1 MRQNKIIT
9 RFSILLGVLFF
20 WGNSFAQ
27 ISLSINK
34 QTIKQIIPQI
44 EKTSGY
50 NVFYTDNLPN
60 LDTRKDLHVSNAPLE
75 ATLKE
80 LFKGTKITFEI
91 KPNKQVLLFQQA
103 NKPSGNKKQVP
114 SKLLVEA
121 ESFDRKGG
129 WVVDQQFMDLMG
141 SPYLMAHGMGVP
153 VEDASTTISFPEDGT
168 YYVFVRTYNWT
179 SPWYDGKGPGK
190 FTLAVDNKKLPV
202 VLGDEGKQWM
212 WQPAGTVSVKAGNAS
227 LTLKDLTGFNGR
239 CDAIYFTTEK
249 GQLPPAQATQL
260 TDFRKKML
268 DIPAEP
274 ELYSYDVI
282 VTGGGI
288 AGMCAAAA
296 ASRLG
301 CKVALINDRPVL
313 GGNNSSEVRVHLGG
327 NIGVG
332 PNSGLG
338 RMIREFG
345 HSKEGNAKPAANYE
359 DEKKELF
366 IANEK
371 NITLYANYRAIS
383 VKTDGNRIESII
395 IKHIEN
401 GKEVELKA
409 PLFSDCT
416 GDGTIGYLAG
426 ADYNMGRESRAE
438 YGEELAPIQPDK
450 MTMGSSVQWYSA
462 DKGKPTRF
470 PIFSYGLQFNEKN
483 CEKVTM
489 GEWKWETGMNFNQI
503 DDFERIR
510 DYGLM
515 VIYSNWSFLK
525 NELKDNKKYKNR
537 ALDWVAYIAGK
548 RESRRLLGDYILK
561 QDDID
566 KNVYHEDASF
576 VTTWSIDLHF
586 PDSLNASHFPDA
598 PFKAATKHIH
608 IYPYAV
614 PYRCLYSRN
623 IENLFMAGRNISVT
637 HVALG
642 TVRVMRTTGMMGEV
656 VGMAASLCKKY
667 NTTPRGVYQKHLP
680 ELKALMKEGVGKK
693 AGIPDNQKFNEQKLL
708 KEPRIFIIEKNKE

>member
-1 MRQNKIIT
+1 MTLIMDHTFMKKIIL
-9 RFSILLGVLFF
+9 ILAFF
-20 WGNSFAQ
+20 IS
-27 ISLSINK
+27 SLSV
-34 QTIKQIIPQI
+34 P
-44 EKTSGY
+44 
-50 NVFYTDNLPN
+50 
-60 LDTRKDLHVSNAPLE
+60 
-75 ATLKE
+75 AT
-80 LFKGTKITFEI
+80 
-91 KPNKQVLLFQQA
+91 N
-103 NKPSGNKKQVP
+103 
-114 SKLLVEA
+114 LLVEA
-121 ESFDRKGG
+121 ESFEKKGG

-153 VEDASTTISFPEDGT
+153 VEDASTTVSFPESGI
-168 YYVFVRTYNWT
+168 YYVYVRTYNWT
-179 SPWYDGKGPGK
+179 SPWHDGKGPGK
-190 FTLAVDNKKLPV
+190 FTLKVGNRKMPV
-202 VLGDEGKQWM
+202 VLGNEGKRWM
-212 WQPAGTVSVKAGNAS
+212 WQPAGKVSVKAGNNS
-227 LTLKDLTGFNGR
+227 LILKDLTGFNGR

-249 GQLPPAQATQL
+249 NQLPPNEMKQL
-260 TDFRKKML
+260 ADFRKSML
-268 DIPAEP
+268 GLSGEP
-274 ELYSYDVI
+274 EQCFYDLV
-282 VTGGGI
+282 VVGGGI

-301 CKVALINDRPVL
+301 CRVALINDRPVL
-313 GGNNSSEVRVHLGG
+313 GGNNSSEIRVHLGG
-327 NIGVG
+327 NIGIG
-332 PNSGLG
+332 PNPGLG

-371 NITLYANYRAIS
+371 DITLYANYRAIS
-383 VKTDGNRIESII
+383 VKTEGGKIESVI

-401 GKEVELKA
+401 GKEMVLKA

-426 ADYNMGRESRAE
+426 ADYKMGRESSDE
-438 YGEELAPIQPDK
+438 YGEDLAPTESDK
-450 MTMGSSVQWYSA
+450 MTMGASVQWYSA
-462 DKGKPTRF
+462 EKGKPTRF
-470 PIFSYGLQFNEKN
+470 PIFEYGPHFNEKN
-483 CEKVTM
+483 CENVTM
-489 GEWKWETGMNFNQI
+489 GEWKWETGMNLNQI

-515 VIYSNWSFLK
+515 VIFSNWSFLK
-525 NELKDNKKYKNR
+525 NGLKDNEKYKKR

-586 PDSLNASHFPDA
+586 PDSANASHFPEA

-667 NTTPRGVYQKHLP
+667 ATNPRGIYQKHLP
-680 ELKALMKEGVGKK
+680 ELRDLMKEGVGKK
-693 AGIPDNQKFNEQKLL
+693 EGIPDNQKFNEQKLL
-708 KEPRIFIIEKNKE
+708 KRPRIFSTEKSKK

>member
-34 QTIKQIIPQI
+34 QTVKQIIPQI

-50 NVFYTDNLPN
+50 NVFYTDKLPN
-60 LDTRKDLHVSNAPLE
+60 LDTRKDLHVSNVSLE
-75 ATLKE
+75 TTLKK
-80 LFKGTKITFEI
+80 LFKGTKIAFEI
-91 KPNKQVLLFQQA
+91 KPNKQVLLFQQSY
-103 NKPSGNKKQVP
+103 KPSGSKKQIP

-121 ESFDRKGG
+121 ENFERKGG

-153 VEDASTTISFPEDGT
+153 VEDASTTISFPESGT
-168 YYVFVRTYNWT
+168 YYVYVRTYNWT
-179 SPWYDGKGPGK
+179 SPWYGGKGPGK
-190 FTLAVDNKKLPV
+190 FTLKIGNKKLPI
-202 VLGDEGKQWM
+202 VLGDEGNQWM
-212 WQPAGTVSVKAGNAS
+212 WQPAGKISVKAGNS
-227 LTLKDLTGFNGR
+227 NLTLKDLTGFNGR

-249 GQLPPAQATQL
+249 EQLPPNETVQL

-268 DIPAEP
+268 NIPAEL

-282 VTGGGI
+282 VIGGGI

-708 KEPRIFIIEKNKE
+708 KEPRIFIIEKNKK